1 MNTSDGYVELGP
13 SKARRLVTALR
24 ALCADAELAN
34 RASAMAQLSRR
45 NERALRELY
54 LAPRVQPDKE
64 RAARGVSSTSDGPR
78 LQWIGQLG
86 ATAVAVCLVLVVVIV
101 MAMPRMA

>member
-1 MNTSDGYVELGP
+1 MNTSERYVEFRP
-13 SKARRLVTALR
+13 SKSHRPVSAFG

-45 NERALRELY
+45 NQRALRELY
-54 LAPRVQPDKE
+54 FAPRVQPDKE
-64 RAARGVSSTSDGPR
+64 RAAQGVSSTSDGPR
-78 LQWIGQLG
+78 LQWIGELG

-101 MAMPRMA
+101 MAMPHMA